1 MAFRTPLRL
10 RDGPLAILLLRVMGA
25 VGAAGVGGCRGDE
38 AEGDAAPGSAPSA
51 SAAASASA
59 SAGPRRPS
67 RRYYM
72 GRTKEERC
80 EVYTVEGD
88 VITPRGTA
96 PCPVSIEVGE
106 RIRLTGPVCM
116 REGTKGREQPVV
128 CPGELFLT
136 ERDDRA
142 KALEEASP
150 PPPSSGAP
158 RSKRP

>member
-1 MAFRTPLRL
+1 MAHRTHRSLRA
-10 RDGPLAILLLRVMGA
+10 GPLALLLI
-25 VGAAGVGGCRGDE
+25 GAAGAGGCRGDA
-38 AEGDAAPGSAPSA
+38 AEGDAAPGSAPTA

-59 SAGPRRPS
+59 GAGARRPS

-72 GRTKEERC
+72 GRTKEDRC

-88 VITPRGTA
+88 AITPRGTA
-96 PCPVSIEVGE
+96 SCPASIEVGE

-116 REGTKGREQPVV
+116 REGTPGREQPVV

-142 KALEEASP
+142 KAREEALP
-150 PPPSSGAP
+150 PPPSSGAA
-158 RSKRP
+158 RSGRP

>member
-1 MAFRTPLRL
+1 M
-10 RDGPLAILLLRVMGA
+10 RDGPLALLLTGLMGMA
-25 VGAAGVGGCRGDE
+25 GAGGCRGE
-38 AEGDAAPGSAPSA
+38 AAEGDAAPGSAPSA

-59 SAGPRRPS
+59 GAGPRRPS

-116 REGTKGREQPVV
+116 REGTPGREQPVV

-142 KALEEASP
+142 KALEGALPP

-158 RSKRP
+158 RSGRP